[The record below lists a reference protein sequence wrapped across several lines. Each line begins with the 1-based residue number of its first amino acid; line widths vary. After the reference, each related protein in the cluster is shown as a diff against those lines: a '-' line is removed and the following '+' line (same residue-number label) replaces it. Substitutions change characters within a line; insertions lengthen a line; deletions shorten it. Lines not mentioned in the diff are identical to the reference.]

1 MAKDKDIWNKVFDI
15 RLCPLHFWRSKHPE
29 EQKSDYN
36 CNLEIYCCLSCPRK
50 KLCKGPICK
59 FPAIHCD
66 SKDANFS
73 LEELEE
79 GYKKHPN
86 YFGDFV
92 SYLFQKRIEDASK
105 RSQKG
110 IQ

>member
-1 MAKDKDIWNKVFDI
+1 LADEKLWNKVFDV
-15 RLCPLHFWRSKHPE
+15 RYCPLHFWRSKHPE
-29 EQKSDYN
+29 DEKSVYN
-36 CNLEIYCCLSCPRK
+36 CDLEIYCCNGCPSRTK
-50 KLCKGPICK
+50 CKGPLCT
-59 FPAIHCD
+59 FPIIHCN

-92 SYLFQKRIEDASK
+92 TYLFQKRIEDASK